1 MKPDSI
7 LEEIWRIKDE
17 LGARHGFDVRKIC
30 DELRDKEAQWQG
42 ANPIVRS
49 RAELQRLANAST
61 GHLANADTGA
71 MVLREEPPP
80 PKT

>member
-30 DELRDKEAQWQG
+30 DELREKEAQWQG
-42 ANPIVRS
+42 ANPLLRS
-49 RAELQRLANAST
+49 RAELQRLANA
-61 GHLANADTGA
+61 GAGYPANADAGA
-71 MVLREEPPP
+71 LALREEPPP
-80 PKT
+80 SKT

>member
-30 DELRDKEAQWQG
+30 EELREKEARWKG
-42 ANPIVRS
+42 ANPLVRS
-49 RAELQRLANAST
+49 RAELQRLANAGES
-61 GHLANADTGA
+61 A
-71 MVLREEPPP
+71 MALNDKRKV
-80 PKT
+80 